1 MIIPTLVALLLS
13 SVQEAAAINIR
24 QISNGIAT
32 VNISSTFGEAKSL
45 SSGFIY
51 GFPDNG
57 TQVDLSISE
66 NFVRDIKFHS
76 TRAGG
81 AQIPARGWVASLEDY
96 IGRFN
101 STLSNYRTARHY
113 GGDFILLVHD
123 LWGADGGSISKFPG
137 DDGNWTLADAFL
149 QRLADDLRENDMLDG
164 LVLDLWNEPDGSNF
178 WDRPWDQYLE
188 YWVRSYNFFR

>member
-45 SSGFIY
+45 ASGFIY

-101 STLSNYRTARHY
+101 STLSNYSCTTFGVRTAEVSRSSPEMMATGLWQMHFCS
-113 GGDFILLVHD
+113 DLLTIF
-123 LWGADGGSISKFPG
+123 GRTTCSMASS
-137 DDGNWTLADAFL
+137 
-149 QRLADDLRENDMLDG
+149 
-164 LVLDLWNEPDGSNF
+164 
-178 WDRPWDQYLE
+178 
-188 YWVRSYNFFR
+188 